1 MAVQLTVDT
10 NQKLFVAT
18 YTGEINDDEILGLA
32 SLVRS
37 HPDFDPSFSITWD
50 FSGVTAGTISTYA
63 MQELS
68 RRESILS
75 PTSMHVIVAPQDH
88 IFGIFRMGQ
97 VLAEQTKPNVVVVRS
112 AAEAHHL
119 LGLSHIQ
126 SAR

>member
-1 MAVQLTVDT
+1 MAVQLTVDAK
-10 NQKLFVAT
+10 QKLFIAT
-18 YTGEINDDEILGLA
+18 YKGEVHDDEILGLA

-37 HPDFDPSFSITWD
+37 HPEFDESFSITWD
-50 FSGVTAGTISTYA
+50 FSAVTGGTISTSA

-97 VLAEQTKPNVVVVRS
+97 VLAEKTKPRVVVVRS
-112 AAEAHHL
+112 AGEARSL
-119 LGLSHIQ
+119 LGL
-126 SAR
+126 